1 MAAAL
6 GPLTYLVLGT
16 SIGRIG
22 CDPDPGPV
30 RIALASA
37 PAPLV
42 LGVVWAIAGRA
53 AVRRSDRP
61 LVALAVGTVGAVLA
75 GLAALMTFALMFP
88 GVSCAY
94 VPPPA

>member
-1 MAAAL
+1 
-6 GPLTYLVLGT
+6 VT
-16 SIGRIG
+16 STGQIG
-22 CDPDPGPV
+22 CDPDPGLV

-37 PAPLV
+37 PVPFV
-42 LGVVWAIAGRA
+42 LGVGWAIAGRA

-61 LVALAVGTVGAVLA
+61 IVALAAGAVGAVLA
-75 GLAALMTFALMFP
+75 GVAAPLTFAVMFP